1 MVSLTEQETAIVIL
15 ALTKVIE
22 DEQSYIRVDEY
33 KKVLDRLKTDDR
45 YDYIPSHL
53 NVIHERDEF

>member
-1 MVSLTEQETAIVIL
+1 MISLNEQETAIVIL

-45 YDYIPSHL
+45 YDYVPTHL
-53 NVIHERDEF
+53 HLLHERDEF

>member
-1 MVSLTEQETAIVIL
+1 MISLNEQEVAIVIL

-33 KKVLDRLKTDDR
+33 KKLLERLKTEEN
-45 YDYIPSHL
+45 YDHVHQL
-53 NVIHERDEF
+53 NFLHERDEF

>member
-1 MVSLTEQETAIVIL
+1 MISLNEQETAIVIL

-45 YDYIPSHL
+45 YDYAPTHL
-53 NVIHERDEF
+53 HLLHEQDEF